1 MGMKIIVAVTGA
13 SGSLYAH
20 LLLRKLEELS
30 GQIDE
35 AGVIF
40 SQAALPVWE
49 YELPGVPYDSHPFKI
64 YSPDNFFAPMASG
77 SSGFNSMIVVPCT
90 MGTLGRIA
98 SGEAGDLIARSADVI
113 LKERGR
119 LILVTRESP
128 LNLIHLKNMV
138 RVTEA
143 GGIICPANPSFYSH
157 PGNIRELAETVVN
170 RALRSAGLKTG
181 VKGFMED

>member
-1 MGMKIIVAVTGA
+1 MKIVVAVTGA

-30 GQIDE
+30 GQFDE
-35 AGVIF
+35 AGIIF
-40 SQAALPVWE
+40 SQAALPVWN
-49 YELPGVPYDSHPFKI
+49 YELPGVPHDSHPFKK

-98 SGEAGDLIARSADVI
+98 AGEAGDLISRAADVI

-128 LNLIHLKNMV
+128 LNLIHLKNML

-157 PGNIRELAETVVN
+157 PESITELAETVVN
-170 RALRSAGLKTG
+170 RALRLAGLNTG
-181 VKGFMED
+181 VKGFMEG